1 MTEKGEPVERVR
13 LLLVDDHALVRRG
26 IATYLA
32 ACPDIEVVGEAE
44 DGVQA
49 VAKAAELLP
58 DLILMDI
65 QMPIMDGVEATRRI
79 KAAHPYLKIVMLTA
93 IEEDRNLF
101 DAIKAGAHG
110 YLLKSM
116 APDEFL
122 ARLRGISQGEAPI
135 SHFMAAKILE
145 EFGRHVKAN
154 PPDSPASQLTPR
166 EHEVLQLLTQGRPN
180 KEIGISLGISE
191 GTVKN
196 HLKHI
201 LAKLHLQN
209 RVQAAAYALRERIVP
224 DEPPRPEPGPG

>member
-1 MTEKGEPVERVR
+1 MTGKGEPAERLR
-13 LLLVDDHALVRRG
+13 MLLVDDHALVRRG
-26 IATYLA
+26 IATFLS

-49 VAKAAELLP
+49 VVKAAELMP

-65 QMPIMDGVEATRRI
+65 QMPSMDGLEATRRI

-101 DAIKAGAHG
+101 EAIKAGAHG

-122 ARLRGISQGEAPI
+122 ARVRGISQGEAPI
-135 SHFMAAKILE
+135 SHVMAAKILE
-145 EFGRHVKAN
+145 EFGRHAKGN

-166 EHEVLQLLTQGRPN
+166 EHEVLHLLTQGRPN
-180 KEIGISLGISE
+180 KEIAKSLGVSE

-209 RVQAAAYALRERIVP
+209 RVQAVAYALREGLVP
-224 DEPPRPEPGPG
+224 DEPQRPKPEPG